1 MMDETITTVATWAD
15 ETFGTTTPEAALQ
28 RALLE
33 IKELQAYI
41 SWLGN
46 AQDKGIAEEAA
57 DVCITL
63 YRYIYLVDPEAI
75 NKKMA
80 VNRKRKWKLNG
91 DGTAQHV
98 KSQEER
104 AAELM
109 NHLPEFKGKGG
120 VPENGH
126 AKESG

>member
-15 ETFGTTTPEAALQ
+15 ETFGTTTREAALI
-28 RALLE
+28 RAYKE
-33 IKELQAYI
+33 IQELREA
-41 SWLGN
+41 LTHCNPHGP
-46 AQDKGIAEEAA
+46 KLVEEAA

-63 YRYIYLVDPEAI
+63 YRYIYLVDKEAI

-126 AKESG
+126 EKESG